1 MELKIT
7 MIPALEDP
15 SERGPD
21 YQRQL
26 AEFAKSLRKAGV
38 EYEAGTLLLTETSPF
53 IYAGRFV
60 IKRLQTPGPVG
71 GILGAWLQAKSGRKV
86 CLKVGEIEAEAHTA
100 EEVEKLL
107 NRAVRVFPHPVKPGE
122 CRPEWR
128 RYVQI

>member
-1 MELKIT
+1 MELAIT

-38 EYEAGTLLLTETSPF
+38 EYEASTLLLTETSPF

-60 IKRLQTPGPVG
+60 IKLLQTAGPVG
-71 GILGAWLQAKSGRKV
+71 LAGIMGVWLQAKSGRKV
-86 CLKVGEIEAEAHTA
+86 RLKVGKIEAEAQTA
-100 EEVEKLL
+100 EEVGKLL
-107 NRAVRVFPHPVKPGE
+107 KRTEKILQTQPTEGNS
-122 CRPEWR
+122 
-128 RYVQI
+128 